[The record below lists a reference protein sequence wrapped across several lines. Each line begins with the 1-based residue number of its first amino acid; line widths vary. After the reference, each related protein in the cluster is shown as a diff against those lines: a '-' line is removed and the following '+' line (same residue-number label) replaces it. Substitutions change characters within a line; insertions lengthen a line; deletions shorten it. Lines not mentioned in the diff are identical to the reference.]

1 MTQAGITT
9 DTTIRQSI
17 KSHAHNRASQPFSVG
32 GGSRARRIPAADGL
46 YVNLTS
52 VRIFATDMYAVA
64 TTDGTGR
71 LADPSTLRLI
81 PATDLPTAR
90 RAANRL
96 LQRHG
101 GPTTATNKTKTK
113 DN

>member
-1 MTQAGITT
+1 MTTGVVT
-9 DTTIRQSI
+9 DTTIRQDI
-17 KSHAHNRASQPFSVG
+17 KAERAHPPQPFSVG
-32 GGSRARRIPAADGL
+32 GGSRARRIETQDGL
-46 YVNLTS
+46 YVNLRS

-64 TTDGTGR
+64 VTDQTGR
-71 LADPSTLRLI
+71 LQDIDTLRLI
-81 PATDLPTAR
+81 PATDLETAR

-101 GPTTATNKTKTK
+101 GPAQTPSNPQLLK